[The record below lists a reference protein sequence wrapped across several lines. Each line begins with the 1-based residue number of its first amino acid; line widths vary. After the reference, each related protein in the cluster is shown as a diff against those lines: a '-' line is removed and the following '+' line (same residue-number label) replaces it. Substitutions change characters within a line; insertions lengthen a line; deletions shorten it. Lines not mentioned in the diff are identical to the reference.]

1 MSNLIPCPSCNGKID
16 KSAMTC
22 PHCGK
27 KLRTSLLAKLL
38 IVVLLFIIIP
48 FIFWLI
54 IKGYI
59 LSAVFREYL
68 FSGGEETQL
77 PKEEQLSSEVV
88 EPLAEPIFLSLE
100 SFVVNLNGG
109 RQFLKTTIQL
119 MLSEPAASAY
129 LAANIIEVK
138 EIVLGELQE
147 LSVEDVKKSDAREA
161 LRKRLISAISQILPI
176 NPEWSDPNPIRKVLI
191 EEFQLQ

>member
-77 PKEEQLSSEVV
+77 PKEEQPSLEVE
-88 EPLAEPIFLSLE
+88 EPLAVPIFLLLDSYR
-100 SFVVNLNGG
+100 VKLNNGK
-109 RQFLKTTIQL
+109 RYLKTTIQL
-119 MLSEPAASAY
+119 MLSEQKAATY
-129 LAANIIEVK
+129 LEKKIVEVK
-138 EIVLGELQE
+138 ERVASILENI
-147 LSVEDVKKSDAREA
+147 SVEDVKQAGSRE
-161 LRKRLISAISQILPI
+161 LFRQKIIKEI
-176 NPEWSDPNPIRKVLI
+176 
-191 EEFQLQ
+191 

>member
-77 PKEEQLSSEVV
+77 PKEEQPSSEVA
-88 EPLAEPIFLSLE
+88 EPLAVPIFLPLDSYRVKLK
-100 SFVVNLNGG
+100 NGK
-109 RQFLKTTIQL
+109 RYLKTTIQL
-119 MLSEPAASAY
+119 MLSEQKAATY
-129 LAANIIEVK
+129 FENIIVEVK
-138 EIVLGELQE
+138 ERVA
-147 LSVEDVKKSDAREA
+147 S
-161 LRKRLISAISQILPI
+161 IL
-176 NPEWSDPNPIRKVLI
+176 
-191 EEFQLQ
+191 